1 MKRIERGHPY
11 HAERFNPLK
20 KRRVIVKITV
30 THGNIGEQKT
40 DAIILNLFEGV
51 AEPGGATGAI
61 DKALGGAIRDLIAGG
76 DFTGKAKTTAV
87 LYPRGALPASR
98 VILVGLGKPEGFNL
112 DRIRTASAVAAQ
124 KARSVG
130 AKRAATIV
138 HGAGIG
144 GLSPQHAAQAVVEG
158 ALLGLY
164 EFRELKSE
172 EAEPPL
178 DELALVEFDAGK
190 IAQVEAGARAGQ
202 VIAESANFTRDLVN
216 QPPNI
221 CTPEHMAAKAE
232 QIAAAYGLAYKA
244 LDIGQMR
251 ELGMGALLA
260 VTSASHNSPKFIV
273 LEYRPQGAVDTPP
286 IVLVG
291 KGITFDSGGLSIK
304 TAADMPEMKTDM
316 AGGAAVLGTMRAVAE
331 LKLPRPVVGL
341 VPATE
346 NVIGGSGF
354 RPADVLRASNGK
366 TIEIISTDAE
376 GRLILADALVYAGR
390 YKPAAV
396 IDLATLTGA
405 CVVALGEHMA
415 AGMFGSDDGLME
427 RIRRASEASGE
438 RVWPLPLYEE
448 YRERINSDVA
458 DMKNSTGNRYAGI
471 GVSAA
476 FLKEFAEGY
485 PWAHLDIA
493 PTAYLNK
500 ANSPWPKGAT
510 GFGVRLLV
518 EMLRGWE

>member
-1 MKRIERGHPY
+1 MKT
-11 HAERFNPLK
+11 N
-20 KRRVIVKITV
+20 V
-30 THGNIGEQKT
+30 THGDIGAQKT

-51 AEPGGATGAI
+51 TEPDGATGAI
-61 DKALGGAIRDLIAGG
+61 DKVLGGAIRDLVAGG

-87 LYPRGALPASR
+87 LYSRGALPASR
-98 VILVGLGKPEGFNL
+98 IILVGLGKQDRFNL
-112 DRIRTASAVAAQ
+112 DKIREASAAAVQ
-124 KARSVG
+124 KARSLG

-138 HGAGIG
+138 HGAGVG
-144 GLSPQHAAQAVVEG
+144 GLSPDRSAQAVVEG

-172 EAEPPL
+172 KSEPPL
-178 DELALVEFDAGK
+178 EELTLVEFDAGK
-190 IAQVEAGARAGQ
+190 IAPVEAGARAGQ

-221 CTPEHMAAKAE
+221 CTPEYMAAKAE

-244 LDIGQMR
+244 LDMGQMR

-260 VTSASHNSPKFIV
+260 VTSASHNSPRFIV
-273 LEYRPQGAVDTPP
+273 LEYRPPGSGDTPP
-286 IVLVG
+286 VVLVG

-304 TAADMPEMKTDM
+304 TGADMPEMKSDM
-316 AGGAAVLGTMRAVAE
+316 AGGAAVLGAMRAVAE
-331 LKLPRPVVGL
+331 LKPPRPVVGL

-405 CVVALGEHMA
+405 CVIALGEHMA
-415 AGMFGSDDGLME
+415 AGMFGSDDGLRE
-427 RIRRASEASGE
+427 RIQRASEASGE

-485 PWAHLDIA
+485 PWVHLDIA

>member
-1 MKRIERGHPY
+1 MKV
-11 HAERFNPLK
+11 N
-20 KRRVIVKITV
+20 VI
-30 THGNIGEQKT
+30 HGNIGEQKT
-40 DAIILNLFEGV
+40 DAIILNLFAGV
-51 AEPGGATGAI
+51 TEPGGATGAI
-61 DKALGGAIRDLIAGG
+61 DKALGGLIRDLIAGG

-98 VILVGLGKPEGFNL
+98 VILVGLGKQEGCNL
-112 DRIRTASAVAAQ
+112 DRIWTASAVAAQ
-124 KARSVG
+124 KARSMG

-138 HGAGIG
+138 HGAGVG
-144 GLSPQHAAQAVVEG
+144 GLSPERATQAMVEG

-164 EFRELKSE
+164 DFRELKTK
-172 EAEPPL
+172 EAEPSL
-178 DELALVEFDAGK
+178 DELTLVEFDPAK
-190 IAQVEAGARAGQ
+190 VAQVEAGAHAGQ
-202 VIAESANFTRDLVN
+202 VVAESANFTRDLVN

-221 CTPEHMAAKAE
+221 CTPEYMAAKAE
-232 QIAAAYGLAYKA
+232 QIAAAYGLGYKA

-260 VTSASHNSPKFIV
+260 VTSASHNSPKFII
-273 LEYRPQGAVDTPP
+273 LEHRPPESADVPP
-286 IVLVG
+286 VVLVG

-304 TAADMPEMKTDM
+304 TAADMPEMKSDM
-316 AGGAAVLGTMRAVAE
+316 AGGAAVIGAMRAVAE

-366 TIEIISTDAE
+366 TIEITNTDAE

-390 YKPAAV
+390 YRPAAV

-405 CVVALGEHMA
+405 CVVALGEGMA

-458 DMKNSTGNRYAGI
+458 DMKNSAGDRYAGI

-493 PTAYLNK
+493 PKAYLKK
-500 ANSPWPKGAT
+500 ANTPWPKGAT

>member
-1 MKRIERGHPY
+1 MKV
-11 HAERFNPLK
+11 N
-20 KRRVIVKITV
+20 V

-40 DAIILNLFEGV
+40 DAIVLNLFEGV
-51 AEPGGATGAI
+51 TEPGGATGAI

-87 LYPRGALPASR
+87 LYPRNALPAAR
-98 VILVGLGKPEGFNL
+98 VVLVGLGKPEGFSL
-112 DRIRTASAVAAQ
+112 DRVRIASAVAAQ

-130 AKRAATIV
+130 ARRAATIV
-138 HGAGIG
+138 HGAGVG
-144 GLSPQHAAQAVVEG
+144 GLSPRRAAQAVVEG

-164 EFRELKSE
+164 EFHELKTK
-172 EAEPPL
+172 EAEPSL
-178 DELALVEFDAGK
+178 DELALVEFDPAK
-190 IAQVEAGARAGQ
+190 VAEVEAGARAGQ
-202 VIAESANFTRDLVN
+202 AIAESVNGARDLVN
-216 QPPNI
+216 QPPNV
-221 CTPEHMAAKAE
+221 CTPDYMAAKAA
-232 QIAAAYGLAYKA
+232 QIAEAYGLVYKA

-251 ELGMGALLA
+251 EMGMGALLA

-273 LEYRPQGAVDTPP
+273 LEYRPPGAGDAPP
-286 IVLVG
+286 VVLVG

-304 TAADMPEMKTDM
+304 TAADMPEMKSDM

-354 RPADVLRASNGK
+354 RPSDVLRASNGK

-396 IDLATLTGA
+396 IDVATLTGA
-405 CVVALGEHMA
+405 CVVALGEYMA
-415 AGMFGSDDGLME
+415 AGVFANDDGLMA

-458 DMKNSTGNRYAGI
+458 DMKNSAGDRYAGI

-476 FLKEFAEGY
+476 FLKEFAEGW

-493 PTAYLNK
+493 PMAYRNK
-500 ANSPWPKGAT
+500 ADAPWPKGAT

>member
-1 MKRIERGHPY
+1 MKI
-11 HAERFNPLK
+11 N
-20 KRRVIVKITV
+20 V
-30 THGNIGEQKT
+30 THGDIGEQQT
-40 DAIILNLFEGV
+40 DAIILNLFEGIT
-51 AEPGGATGAI
+51 APSGATAAI
-61 DKALGGAIRDLIAGG
+61 DKALGGAIRDLVAGG

-87 LYPRGALPASR
+87 LYARGALPAPR
-98 VILVGLGKPEGFNL
+98 IILVGLGKQDRFNP
-112 DRIRTASAVAAQ
+112 DKVREAGAAAAQ
-124 KARSVG
+124 KAHSLG
-130 AKRAATIV
+130 AKRAATVV
-138 HGAGIG
+138 HGAGAG
-144 GLSPQHAAQAVVEG
+144 GLMPDRAAQAVVEG

-164 EFRELKSE
+164 EFRELKTE
-172 EAEPPL
+172 EAGPPL
-178 DELALVEFDAGK
+178 EELTLVEFDAGK
-190 IAQVEAGARAGQ
+190 IALVEAGARAGQ

-221 CTPEHMAAKAE
+221 CTPEYMAAKAE

-260 VTSASHNSPKFIV
+260 VTSASHNSPRFIV
-273 LEYRPQGAVDTPP
+273 LEYRPPGAADAPP
-286 IVLVG
+286 VVLVG

-405 CVVALGEHMA
+405 CVVALGENMA
-415 AGMFGSDDGLME
+415 AGMFGNDDGLME

-485 PWAHLDIA
+485 AWTHLDIA

-500 ANSPWPKGAT
+500 ADSPWPKGAT

>member
-1 MKRIERGHPY
+1 
-11 HAERFNPLK
+11 
-20 KRRVIVKITV
+20 VKINV
-30 THGNIGEQKT
+30 TPGNIGEQKT

-51 AEPGGATGAI
+51 TEPGGATGAV
-61 DKALGGAIRDLIAGG
+61 DKLLGGAIRDLIAGG

-98 VILVGLGKPEGFNL
+98 LILAGLGKQERFNL
-112 DRIRTASAVAAQ
+112 DRIREASAVAVQ
-124 KARSVG
+124 KARSLG

-138 HGAGIG
+138 PGAGVG
-144 GLSPQHAAQAVVEG
+144 SLSPESAAQAVVEG

-164 EFRELKSE
+164 EFRELKTE
-172 EAEPPL
+172 EARPPL
-178 DELALVEFDAGK
+178 EELTLVEFDTGK
-190 IAQVEAGARAGQ
+190 IPQVEAGARAGQ

-232 QIAAAYGLAYKA
+232 QIAAAYGLTYKA

-260 VTSASHNSPKFIV
+260 VTAASHNSPKFII
-273 LEYRPQGAVDTPP
+273 LEYRPPGSGDTPP
-286 IVLVG
+286 VVLVG

-304 TAADMPEMKTDM
+304 TAADMPEMKSDM
-316 AGGAAVLGTMRAVAE
+316 AGGAAVLGTTRAVAE

-346 NVIGGSGF
+346 NVIGSSGF

-415 AGMFGSDDGLME
+415 AGMFGSDEGLME

-485 PWAHLDIA
+485 PWVHLDIA
-493 PTAYLNK
+493 PMAYLNK
-500 ANSPWPKGAT
+500 DNSPWPKGAT

-518 EMLRGWE
+518 EMLRGWD